1 MTPYIARFVIAATLL
16 AVPGTVLAQS
26 VFTTRPDDPQAV
38 HLTADTFGVRG
49 DDDAD
54 DSAGIQAAVDKAGAA
69 PAGGILL
76 LPPGRYVVTKTIYVW
91 RAVRLVGYGPTRPT
105 LVLPPATPGFQKG
118 MGVMALFTSIRPG
131 QRVPGGVASP
141 PQGSVPPNDQI
152 PDANQT
158 TFYSG
163 MSNID
168 VEVGDGNPAAVAI
181 RFHVAQHGI
190 LSHMHFR
197 TGSGLAAVYQ
207 IGNQADHLR
216 FSGGRYGILTE
227 NTTPYWPF
235 TLLDSVFEGQRDAAI
250 REHLAGLTV
259 VRTTFRNVPIGIEI
273 DGGYSDQLW
282 VKDSRFENV
291 SHAAVVVSNEK
302 NALTQ
307 IGFESA
313 ECDNVPVFARFR
325 DSGRTEVGAGP
336 AYRVT
341 AFNYGLFM
349 PASGGMGRLD
359 TTYRTERLAQ
369 LPPPLP
375 PAIRALPPTERW
387 VNVHTLG
394 VKGDGVT
401 DDTDAIRKAIASHP
415 ILYFPTGY
423 YIVSDTITLRSDTVV
438 VALHPG
444 TTQLDLPDSSPGFA
458 GVGPPKAL
466 LETPQGGTNIVSG
479 LGLYTGGINP
489 RAVAALWM
497 SGESSLMYDVRFHGP
512 FVFFPQQ
519 VRDTHYKVAQ
529 PAPPGAAGRWGA
541 QYPSLWVTR
550 GGGGTFAS
558 VWSPNTY
565 ARSGFYV
572 SDTTTPGHVYELSS
586 EHHLAHEIKLER
598 VANWAFHA
606 PQTEEEAATSP
617 DAVAI
622 EIVDSTNVTFNNF
635 KAYRVTRS
643 HAPYPAAVRIYNST
657 NIRFRNVRVN
667 SEHGYGVCDE
677 NGCGTFL
684 RAGKFPYDNAIQDM
698 TRRVEVRERDFAVWE
713 FAGDSARPPAAPP
726 SSMLAPG
733 ATLERLE
740 GGFHAVSGAAVD
752 AAGTLYF
759 VDNADHRIYSWSR
772 DSGLSIVGDA
782 PLDPVNLAVA
792 RSGDLLVLSS
802 SGRDG
807 TVYSMRRGAS
817 SDTITTIE
825 PGPMAAPTDAMFV
838 LPVNVWVDGQFADQ
852 LDLETYQF
860 RTLPQ
865 MLAADVGA
873 PKARAYVSPD
883 GSLVL
888 PAGRVFRQPAAE
900 YYPGI
905 DTTGWRWSHN
915 LDAFGLVTARAGER
929 IYVVASAE
937 NRTYRALVGADGTLR
952 DLTPFAERGG
962 EGVAF
967 DSKGNVYV
975 LNGQIFVYDPEG
987 RPLGQIDVPERPIGL
1002 VFGGADRQT
1011 LFILTR
1017 HTLYAVK
1024 TQVAGQASAG
1034 R

>member
-1 MTPYIARFVIAATLL
+1 VARLLL
-16 AVPGTVLAQS
+16 AAALLADPGTAFAQS

-38 HLTADTFGVRG
+38 HLTPEAFGVRG

-54 DSAGIQAAVDKAGAA
+54 DSAGLQAAVDKAGSAV
-69 PAGGILL
+69 AGGIVLV
-76 LPPGRYVVTKTIYVW
+76 PPGRYVITKTIYVW
-91 RAVRLVGYGPTRPT
+91 RAVRLVGYGPARPT
-105 LVLPPATPGFQKG
+105 LVLPAGTPGYQSG
-118 MGVMALFTSIRPG
+118 MGVMALFTSVRPG

-141 PQGSVPPNDQI
+141 PQGAVPPNDQI

-168 VEVGDGNPAAVAI
+168 MEIGDRNPAAVAV

-190 LSHMHFR
+190 LSHMDFR

-216 FSGGRYGILTE
+216 FHGGRYGILTE

-235 TLLDSVFEGQRDAAI
+235 TLLDSVFDGQRDAAI

-259 VRTTFRNVPIGIEI
+259 IRTTFRNVPTAIEI
-273 DGGYSDQLW
+273 DRDYSDQLW

-291 SHAAVVVSNEK
+291 SRAAVVVSNER

-307 IGFESA
+307 IGVENA
-313 ECDNVPVFARFR
+313 VCANVPVFARFR
-325 DSGRTEVGAGP
+325 ESGRTEAGAGP

-341 AFNYGLFM
+341 AFNHGLVV
-349 PASGGMGRLD
+349 PASGGTGRLD
-359 TTYRTERLAQ
+359 TTYRTETLTA
-369 LPPPLP
+369 LPPPPP
-375 PAIRALPPTERW
+375 PAIRPLPPTERW

-415 ILYFPTGY
+415 VLYFPTGY
-423 YIVSDTITLRSDTVV
+423 YIVSDTITLGPDTAII
-438 VALHPG
+438 ALHPG
-444 TTQLDLPDSSPGFA
+444 TTQLDLPDSTPGFA
-458 GVGPPKAL
+458 GMGPPRAL
-466 LETPQGGTNIVSG
+466 LETPRGATNIVSG

-497 SGESSLMYDVRFHGP
+497 AGESSLMYDVRFHGP
-512 FVFFPQQ
+512 FVFFPPQ

-529 PAPPGAAGRWGA
+529 PTAPGASGRWGA

-558 VWSPNTY
+558 VWSPNTF

-572 SDTTTPGHVYELSS
+572 SDTTTPGYVYELSS

-598 VANWAFHA
+598 VSNWEFHA

-622 EIVDSTNVTFNNF
+622 EIVDSTNITFNNV

-643 HAPYPAAVRIYNST
+643 HAPHPAAVRIYGSS

-684 RAGKFPYDNAIQDM
+684 RAGKFPYDNAIQDV
-698 TRRVEVRERDFAVWE
+698 TRRVEVRERDFAV
-713 FAGDSARPPAAPP
+713 FDVAGERGGRDAAPP
-726 SSMLAPG
+726 LAVLAAG
-733 ATLERLE
+733 AAVERLE
-740 GGFHAVSGAAVD
+740 GGFRAIAGAAVD

-759 VDNADHRIYSWSR
+759 VDHGDHRIYSWSR
-772 DSGLSIVGDA
+772 ERGLSIVGDA

-792 RSGDLLVLSS
+792 RSGDLLIVSS
-802 SGRDG
+802 AGRNG
-807 TVYSMRRGAS
+807 TVYSMRPGAS
-817 SDTITTIE
+817 PDAVTVVE
-825 PGPMAAPTDAMFV
+825 PAPMAPAADAMFV

-852 LDLETYQF
+852 LDLTTYQF

-865 MLAADVGA
+865 MFAADVGT
-873 PKARAYVSPD
+873 PKSRAFVSPD
-883 GSLVL
+883 GSRVL
-888 PAGRVFRQPAAE
+888 PAGRVFRQPPAE
-900 YYPGI
+900 HYPGI

-915 LDAFGLVTARAGER
+915 LDAFGLITARAGQR
-929 IYVVASAE
+929 VYVVASAE
-937 NRTYRALVGADGTLR
+937 NRTYRALVGPDGTLR
-952 DLTPFAERGG
+952 ELTPFAERGG
-962 EGVAF
+962 EGVAV
-967 DSKGNVYV
+967 DSKGHVYV
-975 LNGQIFVYDPEG
+975 LNGQIFVYDPSG
-987 RPLGQIDVPERPIGL
+987 RLLGRIDVPERPIGL
-1002 VFGGADRQT
+1002 AFGGADRQT

-1017 HTLYAVK
+1017 HALYAVK
-1024 TQVAGQASAG
+1024 TRGEQ
-1034 R
+1034 

>member
-1 MTPYIARFVIAATLL
+1 MVRFLFAATLL
-16 AVPGTVLAQS
+16 AVPGTAFAQS
-26 VFTTRPDDPQAV
+26 VFTTRPDDPRAI
-38 HLTADTFGVRG
+38 HLTPEAFGVRG
-49 DDDAD
+49 DDEAD
-54 DSAGIQAAVDKAGAA
+54 DSAGIQAAVDKAGATVS
-69 PAGGILL
+69 GGIVM

-105 LVLPPATPGFQKG
+105 LVLPANTPGFQAG
-118 MGVMALFTSIRPG
+118 MGVMALFTSIRQG

-141 PQGSVPPNDQI
+141 PQGTVPPNDQI

-168 VEVGDGNPAAVAI
+168 VEIGDGNPAAVAV

-190 LSHMHFR
+190 LSHMDFR

-207 IGNQADHLR
+207 IGNQSDHLK
-216 FSGGRYGILTE
+216 FYGGRYGILTE

-235 TLLDSVFEGQRDAAI
+235 TLLDSVFDGQRDAAI
-250 REHLAGLTV
+250 REHLAALTV
-259 VRTTFRNVPIGIEI
+259 IRTTFRNVPTAIEI
-273 DGGYSDQLW
+273 DRDYSDQVW

-291 SHAAVVVSNEK
+291 SNAAVLISNEK

-307 IGFESA
+307 IGFENA
-313 ECDNVPVFARFR
+313 VCDNVPVFARFR
-325 DSGRTEVGAGP
+325 DSGRTEAGAGRT
-336 AYRVT
+336 YRVT
-341 AFNYGLFM
+341 AFNYGLFI
-349 PASGGMGRLD
+349 PPSGGTGRLD
-359 TTYRTERLAQ
+359 TMYRTERLTA
-369 LPPPLP
+369 LPAPPP

-387 VNVHTLG
+387 VNVRTLG

-401 DDTDAIRKAIASHP
+401 DDTDALRKAIASHP
-415 ILYFPTGY
+415 VLYFPTGY
-423 YIVSDTITLRSDTVV
+423 YIVTDTVTLGPDTAII
-438 VALHPG
+438 ALHPG
-444 TTQLDLPDSSPGFA
+444 TTQIDLPDSTPAFA
-458 GVGPPKAL
+458 GAGPPKAMI
-466 LETPQGGTNIVSG
+466 ETPQGGTNIVSG

-489 RAVAALWM
+489 RAVAARWM
-497 SGESSLMYDVRFHGP
+497 SGESSMMYDVRFHGP

-529 PAPPGAAGRWGA
+529 PAAPGATGRWGA

-558 VWSPNTY
+558 VWSPNTF

-572 SDTTTPGHVYELSS
+572 SDTTTPGYVYELSS

-598 VANWAFHA
+598 VANWEFHA

-617 DAVAI
+617 DAVAV
-622 EIVDSTNVTFNNF
+622 EIVDSTNITFNNF
-635 KAYRVTRS
+635 KGYRVTRS
-643 HAPYPAAVRIYNST
+643 HAPHPAAVRIYNST

-667 SEHGYGVCDE
+667 SEHGYAVCDE
-677 NGCGTFL
+677 HGCGTFL

-698 TRRVEVRERDFAVWE
+698 TRRVEVRERDFAV
-713 FAGDSARPPAAPP
+713 FDVAGDPGRQPAAPP
-726 SSMLAPG
+726 SPVLAPG
-733 ATLERLE
+733 AAVERLE
-740 GGFHAVSGAAVD
+740 GGFHAIAGAAVD
-752 AAGTLYF
+752 RAGTLYF
-759 VDNADHRIYSWSR
+759 VDHGDHRIYSWSR
-772 DSGLSIVGDA
+772 ERGLSIAGDA
-782 PLDPVNLAVA
+782 PLDPVNLAAA

-802 SGRDG
+802 AGREG
-807 TVYSMRRGAS
+807 TVYSMRPGAS
-817 SDTITTIE
+817 PEAITVVE
-825 PGPMAAPTDAMFV
+825 PRPMAPLADAMFV

-860 RTLPQ
+860 RTPPQ
-865 MLAADVGA
+865 MFAADLGA
-873 PKARAYVSPD
+873 PEPSAYVSPD

-888 PAGRVFRQPAAE
+888 PAGRVFRQPPAE

-915 LDAFGLVTARAGER
+915 LDAFGLMTARAGER

-937 NRTYRALVGADGTLR
+937 NRTYRALVGADGALR
-952 DLTPFAERGG
+952 ELTPFAERGG
-962 EGVAF
+962 EGVAV

-975 LNGQIFVYDPEG
+975 LNGQIYVYDPMG
-987 RPLGQIDVPERPIGL
+987 RPMGQIDVPERPVGL
-1002 VFGGADRQT
+1002 AFGGADRTT
-1011 LFILTR
+1011 LFVLTR
-1017 HTLYAVK
+1017 HTLYAMK
-1024 TQVAGQASAG
+1024 TRAEPAP